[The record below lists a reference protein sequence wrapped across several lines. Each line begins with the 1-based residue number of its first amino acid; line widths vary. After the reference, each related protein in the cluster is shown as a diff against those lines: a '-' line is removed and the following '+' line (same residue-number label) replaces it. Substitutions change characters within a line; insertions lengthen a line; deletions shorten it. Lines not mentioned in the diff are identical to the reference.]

1 MIAPPASRGERMA
14 AVKPLPGG
22 LPRHT
27 LVWPVTEAHARLAV
41 QMRDDIGRAALSE
54 WFECVRPFVVRRA
67 DTSPARSIDVG
78 GVTVGFPLPPDR
90 GKRRVALTL
99 ARGDLACHS
108 APLTLAHAASELP
121 PPWRASLGALDRDA
135 CALGATLRVFGSAAW
150 QATTGLVYLH
160 GDSDVDILYT
170 PDGRAQLERMF
181 ALFERFERT
190 TGHRIDAEI
199 GFAGDAAVA
208 WREWRDARDGSHVL
222 AKARS
227 GVALLARAE
236 LLARLPRP

>member
-1 MIAPPASRGERMA
+1 MIAGPASRGERMA
-14 AVKPLPGG
+14 AVKPLRGG

-27 LVWPVTEAHARLAV
+27 LVWPIAEAHARLAA
-41 QMRDDIGRAALSE
+41 QTRDDEARAALSE
-54 WFECVRPFVVRRA
+54 WFECARPFVVRRF
-67 DTSPARSIDVG
+67 DSSLARTTDVG
-78 GVTVGFPLPPDR
+78 DVTVGFPLPPDR

-99 ARGDLACHS
+99 ARGDIACHS

-135 CALGATLRVFGSAAW
+135 RALGVTLRVFGSAAW
-150 QATTGLVYLH
+150 QAITGLAYLH
-160 GDSDVDILYT
+160 DDSDVDILYA
-170 PDGRAQLERMF
+170 PDARAQLDHMF

-190 TGHRIDAEI
+190 AGRRIDAEI
-199 GFAGDAAVA
+199 GFAGDVAVA

-236 LLARLPRP
+236 LLARLPLP